1 MQKAILLEL
10 IKLLNLLIQDM
21 LQVILT
27 EPREMGV
34 TEYDD

>member
-34 TEYDD
+34 TEYDN